1 MRIDIEKPLSDS
13 FELFARARYL
23 GLTVDFNGLFP
34 GSGTG
39 NAGLA
44 SAVTY
49 LTRGP
54 ASPINGLLTACQ
66 AVFPTTTRFGIKNLR
81 TGVVTGSNNTAALNT
96 LNGNGFLQ
104 QTTLNHDFQ
113 SGRDFGS
120 NVGARWSYEGGNFKN
135 SLTFGVLYYDI
146 SRFQNQSATSTVVND
161 VRTNSDI
168 YDIVALDAANNAIG
182 TLSDNGQISYGNW
195 GAGIRQRKDRS
206 ISLYVNDELAIG
218 DKLRI
223 DGGIRWESDRA
234 EFRDGNTAAVNQPV
248 PPGLINARVV
258 PTVGST
264 FDGTYTVT
272 RKTQEKVAYTVG
284 ANYLM
289 TNNFS
294 VYARY
299 AKGFQTNNTDPITD
313 ITLYEAGV
321 RFQYGRKLNASLT
334 VFKTNFDNQFYNFI
348 DPLDPAKQ
356 TGFQADLKTKGIEL
370 DARISPVSWFTLD
383 ISGVLQEPKL
393 KNLRLNGVPQPSFD
407 GNRPERTPA
416 KLLTVTPTFIL
427 PNGLGEAFV
436 RYKYIGRIFAD
447 SGNGIALPA
456 YGVTSVGVTINAT
469 QNLTVALNADNIF
482 NVVGLTEGNPRQGQ
496 TQNAN
501 SGFFYARGI
510 VGPTYGGSVTLKF

>member
-313 ITLYEAGV
+313 ITLYEAPE
-321 RFQYGRKLNASLT
+321 
-334 VFKTNFDNQFYNFI
+334 NQ
-348 DPLDPAKQ
+348 
-356 TGFQADLKTKGIEL
+356 
-370 DARISPVSWFTLD
+370 
-383 ISGVLQEPKL
+383 
-393 KNLRLNGVPQPSFD
+393 
-407 GNRPERTPA
+407 
-416 KLLTVTPTFIL
+416 
-427 PNGLGEAFV
+427 
-436 RYKYIGRIFAD
+436 
-447 SGNGIALPA
+447 
-456 YGVTSVGVTINAT
+456 
-469 QNLTVALNADNIF
+469 
-482 NVVGLTEGNPRQGQ
+482 
-496 TQNAN
+496 
-501 SGFFYARGI
+501 
-510 VGPTYGGSVTLKF
+510 